1 MKIEAHVRAL
11 GSRPVAAAHV
21 TFKEYWT
28 LHFKPRRKVRW
39 SEPTE
44 AGYEQYMST
53 YLLPIFGDVRL
64 TDIEPQHVATF
75 LDKIRKNY
83 ARSVVLK
90 VRSLLGAILGDA
102 VDDDILGKN
111 PMRRVPMPKT
121 KLPYKPVLD
130 TQLLPRVLNAAKDSP
145 RDSAILHIGTFCA
158 MRPAEVFGLHWGSFR
173 GDHFVIRNS
182 AWGGKLLPDQAKVE
196 ERRVYIP
203 PATRAAIVCWREP
216 TKGIQPNDLMF
227 LSKNG
232 TPISIHNYRN
242 RVLVPLAKK
251 LELVVPL
258 TFQVL
263 RRSHATRNQKRA
275 KDAQMHLG
283 HHSIVTT
290 MNIYAQEIP
299 ESVKQMVE
307 QDEALVLK
315 AKPEQKTRK
324 PAGTKL

>member
-1 MKIEAHVRAL
+1 
-11 GSRPVAAAHV
+11 
-21 TFKEYWT
+21 
-28 LHFKPRRKVRW
+28 
-39 SEPTE
+39 
-44 AGYEQYMST
+44 
-53 YLLPIFGDVRL
+53 
-64 TDIEPQHVATF
+64 
-75 LDKIRKNY
+75 
-83 ARSVVLK
+83 
-90 VRSLLGAILGDA
+90 
-102 VDDDILGKN
+102 
-111 PMRRVPMPKT
+111 
-121 KLPYKPVLD
+121 
-130 TQLLPRVLNAAKDSP
+130 VLNAVKDSP

-158 MRPAEVFGLHWGSFR
+158 MQPAEVFGLHWGSFR

-182 AWGGKLLPDQAKVE
+182 AWEGKLLPDQAKVE

-203 PATRAAIVCWREP
+203 PATRAAIVRWCET
-216 TKGIQPNDLMF
+216 TKGIRPNDLMF
-227 LSKNG
+227 RSKSG

-251 LELVVPL
+251 LELAVPL

-283 HHSIVTT
+283 HRSIVTT

-307 QDEALVLK
+307 EDEALVIK
-315 AKPEQKTRK
+315 AKQEQKTRK